1 MFAVQCPGV
10 SPVGVSSPIVCTVVL
25 TALGLSLLAVRRWRL
40 VAFVK
45 LTAAR
50 RRGAHRRRSTVG
62 YVIHWRAARDE
73 PSMAR
78 QQYV

>member
-1 MFAVQCPGV
+1 MPGGQPRWRFIADRV
-10 SPVGVSSPIVCTVVL
+10 YR

-40 VAFVK
+40 VALVK

-50 RRGAHRRRSTVG
+50 RRGAHRRRSAVG

-73 PSMAR
+73 PAMAR
-78 QQYV
+78 KYV